1 MHDDWGE
8 RAERWQ
14 GIRSEIVDVRGTSV
28 HLLRADGNEDGPV
41 QLLIHGLGGNATNW
55 LEAIPA
61 LASYGPVVAPDL
73 PGFGRTEPPRRA
85 GSRIRA
91 NVGFL
96 HAFAEKLGIERAIV
110 HGNSMGGLIA
120 VLLAAMDRDLVERLV
135 LVDPALPGP
144 RTQLYRLTPQTLMT
158 FAPFAVPRLGRRV
171 IGRMYATRTAE
182 QLFDDNQHFVHADP
196 TRIRP
201 ELMEIGRANTAF
213 GQTTPWSLDGFVTAA
228 ESLVSELIA
237 PRSVWRAVED
247 IDMPTLM
254 VWGDHDQLIGRQVID
269 GVVKR
274 RADWTLHVFEG
285 VGHAPM
291 AEVPDEFVE
300 VVTRWYRRTE
310 DGADDPVDPVD
321 VESSA

>member
-8 RAERWQ
+8 RAERWL
-14 GIRSEIVDVRGTSV
+14 GIRSEIVDVRGTMV
-28 HLLRADGNEDGPV
+28 HVLRADGPEDGPV
-41 QLLIHGLGGNATNW
+41 QLLVHGLGGNATNW
-55 LEAIPA
+55 LEVIPT
-61 LASYGPVVAPDL
+61 LARYGPVVVPDL

-144 RTQLYRLTPQTLMT
+144 RNQLYRLTPQTVMT

-171 IGRMYATRTAE
+171 MGRMYASRTAE
-182 QLFDDNQHFVHADP
+182 QLFDENQRYVHADP
-196 TRIRP
+196 SRIRP
-201 ELMEIGRANTAF
+201 ELMEIGRANVAF
-213 GQTTPWSLDGFVTAA
+213 GQTTTWRLDGFVAAA
-228 ESLVSELIA
+228 ESLVTELLA
-237 PRSVWRAVED
+237 PRAVWRAVED
-247 IDMPTLM
+247 VQAPTLM
-254 VWGDHDQLIGRQVID
+254 VWGDHDQLVGRQVID

-274 RADWTLHVFEG
+274 RGDWALHVFEG
-285 VGHAPM
+285 AGHAPM

-300 VVTRWYRRTE
+300 VVMRWYRET
-310 DGADDPVDPVD
+310 ADDPEAIAD
-321 VESSA
+321 VETSA